1 MAQPLSEDPLYGVGE
16 PEFDPDNIEFRKFGT
31 ARRGY
36 SPDEVRPYLA
46 AIADAL
52 RDSQRREGE
61 MRSRLGKAIR
71 RAGQAETELEA
82 AVENLAEVEAQAR
95 QSVAAPGDITDAE
108 LTERLGE
115 QVAQVLHSAREAAE
129 TRVSQAQLRA
139 REMFEAAESEV
150 TDIRWRAELVY
161 GEKTTE
167 AEAAANEI
175 ISGAQHDAARV
186 EEEAAAIVAEAR
198 VVANDLLVA
207 AQVEGEGLIQQ
218 AQEARFQILA
228 DMDKKRR
235 TMRSQAERLKAGR
248 DRLLQS
254 HGVVQDTLNEIANEL
269 RASISEAKIKG
280 DTAARSVEGEE
291 PAGPEALHSEIA
303 DAALIGTISLP
314 EVDRYEDSEAA
325 RKVDAFGRTGEL
337 ADLRGEFT
345 EFHEDQDAAALVAD
359 EQLVEAVAASAD
371 EVVADVD
378 DVEPPADD
386 VIWAADPADETAAE
400 EVAVEA
406 VVAAEEVAVEAV
418 VAAEEVAEVGKSEP
432 SVVIELT
439 EEIDTS
445 DAEVAAAIEELEAAV
460 AEGPPTTG
468 SDAVVVE
475 EQVEATVAEVAAAE
489 PTVADAAPEELT
501 VAEIADTELAD
512 TELAETPA
520 AETAD
525 VAEVAADTRAEARII
540 RVVDPRDSIRVL
552 DAADAAPAAT
562 VEAAAVV
569 DDAPTVDPGAMA
581 VLADASAFEVLP
593 IDDVAT
599 PADEAEA
606 PAETDH
612 PMDSLFDRLRSKR
625 DGETAVDESAAD
637 TPVADISEVADT
649 PEGDISDISE
659 VADTPAGDISDI
671 SEVADTPAGDISD
684 ISEVADTPAGDISE
698 AADTPAADT
707 PEAPEPAASES
718 VATPQAEAEAVE
730 LAAVATDEQA
740 LAPTAGDDLAI
751 VEERDAAIGDLQGT
765 IERRLKRVLAD
776 EQNHVLETI
785 NNRKR
790 KSSVLEAMPPVD
802 THADMY
808 VAAIVPQIE
817 ACYRAG
823 AVFADP
829 LAIVG
834 IPNNRPFVESITA
847 VIDPLRAMISELAD
861 APEDD
866 DATTTVRTFYRAF
879 KKDELAI
886 AASAIAVQAFSLGS
900 VAAMSDS
907 APVRWVFFD
916 HEEGCPDGH
925 DNSLTPQQQ
934 VGEQF
939 PSGAYHPPT
948 SPRCRCV
955 LVPADR

>member
-649 PEGDISDISE
+649 P
-659 VADTPAGDISDI
+659 
-671 SEVADTPAGDISD
+671 AGDISD

>member
-649 PEGDISDISE
+649 P
-659 VADTPAGDISDI
+659 
-671 SEVADTPAGDISD
+671 
-684 ISEVADTPAGDISE
+684 AGDISE

-939 PSGAYHPPT
+939 PSGAYHPPI